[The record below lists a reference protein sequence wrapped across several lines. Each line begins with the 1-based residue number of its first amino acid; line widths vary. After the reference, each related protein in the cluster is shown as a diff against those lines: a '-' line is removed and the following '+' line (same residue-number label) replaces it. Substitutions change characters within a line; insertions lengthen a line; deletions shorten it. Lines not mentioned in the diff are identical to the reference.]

1 MSVYGVM
8 LEIYKRLLNE
18 CLGCDAHGVILEI
31 YKRLLNEFSRCD
43 TRDLQKIIK

>member
-18 CLGCDAHGVILEI
+18 CLRCDARE
-31 YKRLLNEFSRCD
+31 
-43 TRDLQKIIK
+43 LQKIVK